1 MAVLTSEELI
11 EKVKARIGED
21 TSDEAISFLEDVTDT
36 IADYNDKLKEDW
48 KTKYE
53 ENDKEWRKRYTDRFN
68 GEDIKPPKIDEDEV
82 EIKTYEDLFSIKE

>member
-11 EKVKARIGED
+11 EKVKVRIGED

-53 ENDKEWRKRYTDRFN
+53 ENDREWRKRYTDRFN
-68 GEDIKPPKIDEDEV
+68 GEDIKPPKIEEDNV

>member
-21 TSDEAISFLEDVTDT
+21 TSDEAIGFLEDVSDT
-36 IADYNDKLKEDW
+36 LADYNDKLKEDW

-68 GEDIKPPKIDEDEV
+68 GEEIKQLETKEDKDEV
-82 EIKTYEDLFSIKE
+82 KTYEDLFTVKE

>member
-11 EKVKARIGED
+11 EKVKAIIEED
-21 TSDEAISFLEDVTDT
+21 TSDEAISFLEDVSDT
-36 IADYNDKLKEDW
+36 LADYNEKLKEDW

-53 ENDKEWRKRYTDRFN
+53 ENDREWRKKYTDRFN
-68 GEDIKPPKIDEDEV
+68 GEDIKPPKIDEDTV